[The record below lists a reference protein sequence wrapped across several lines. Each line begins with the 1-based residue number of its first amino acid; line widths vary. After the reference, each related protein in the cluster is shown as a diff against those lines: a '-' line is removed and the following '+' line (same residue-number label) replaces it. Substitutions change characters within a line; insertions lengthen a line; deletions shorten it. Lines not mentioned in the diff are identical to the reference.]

1 MEQIQVT
8 LEVCTLFK
16 GVPYGVSLIQYND
29 PKDKALS
36 FKGLGFFND
45 GKLNSSPFTAVDGNG
60 VGLSFSK
67 MENGRPADGSYHT
80 WFNEN
85 GCEYHVDSKEAKTD
99 VSGW

>member
-29 PKDKALS
+29 PIDKALS

-45 GKLNSSPFTAVDGNG
+45 GKLNSSPFTAVNGNG
-60 VGLSFSK
+60 LGYSFSK
-67 MENGRPADGSYHT
+67 MENGRPAHNSYYT
-80 WFNEN
+80 RFYKNEHKK
-85 GCEYHVDSKEAKTD
+85 HVE
-99 VSGW
+99 